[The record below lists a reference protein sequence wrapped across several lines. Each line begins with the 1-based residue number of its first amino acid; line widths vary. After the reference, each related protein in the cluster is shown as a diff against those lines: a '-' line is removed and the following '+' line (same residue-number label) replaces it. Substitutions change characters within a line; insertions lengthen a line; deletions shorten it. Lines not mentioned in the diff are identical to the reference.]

1 MSRFRSPQ
9 VAAKRAERAAK
20 EAEQR
25 RREKRKS
32 IWMIIGLAL
41 VSISLMVGDYFWL
54 KARAQKRREEHM
66 QTRHRPAQTNDT
78 AHVPNT
84 GGTNLPSAH

>member
-9 VAAKRAERAAK
+9 AAAKRAERAAK

-25 RREKRKS
+25 RKESRKS
-32 IWMIIGLAL
+32 RWMIIGLAV

-54 KARAQKRREEHM
+54 KARAQKRREQHM
-66 QTRHRPAQTNDT
+66 QTRHRAAQTNDATPVLT
-78 AHVPNT
+78 AGNTNSPPVP
-84 GGTNLPSAH
+84 